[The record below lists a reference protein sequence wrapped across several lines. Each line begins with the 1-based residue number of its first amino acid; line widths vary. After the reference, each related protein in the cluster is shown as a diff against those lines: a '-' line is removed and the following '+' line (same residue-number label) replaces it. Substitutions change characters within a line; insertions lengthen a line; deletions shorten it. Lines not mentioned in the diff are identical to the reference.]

1 MRIKCYHINIENFRI
16 HFVMR
21 EMRGYDHRNHS
32 YSQSHSNS
40 SHAGGYEDRR
50 ASTGGYEDR
59 RSGGGGGARGG
70 FEVRREP
77 GYEERRGGSR
87 SERQVSQTELELV
100 LH

>member
-1 MRIKCYHINIENFRI
+1 
-16 HFVMR
+16 MR

-32 YSQSHSNS
+32 YSQSHS
-40 SHAGGYEDRR
+40 SHPGGYEDRR